1 MNSSDGEVEEIAGG
15 IIEEARKLAS
25 ERRNDAKK
33 LASEL
38 LKKAEAERNARMKT
52 EAERAH
58 AKEEAE
64 ANKELSLARVGAKKT
79 FLIEREHLLDSVF
92 EEAAGATRL
101 DRKSKAYSNWMKKIV
116 EKFSRELP
124 EGFTLVVDPTDATLA
139 KSMFKGKISE
149 RSGIGGGAIAE
160 GSSIVI
166 DESWN
171 SRLSEIREKRR
182 ADIAGRLLVP
192 ETKPENKQ

>member
-1 MNSSDGEVEEIAGG
+1 MVVDGSGEIEEIAGG
-15 IIEEARKLAS
+15 IVEEARKLAS
-25 ERRNDAKK
+25 EKKSEAKR
-33 LASEL
+33 LASEI

-52 EAERAH
+52 EAERTH

-64 ANKELSLARVGAKKT
+64 ANKELSLARVGAKKA
-79 FLIEREHLLDSVF
+79 FLIERERLLESTFD
-92 EEAAGATRL
+92 EAGATRL
-101 DRKSKAYSNWMKKIV
+101 DRKSKAYSNWMKKIF

-124 EGFTLVVDPTDATLA
+124 EGFTLVVDPNDAALA
-139 KSMFKGKISE
+139 KSLFKGKITE

-160 GSSIVI
+160 GSSVVI

-192 ETKPENKQ
+192 ETEKEKQ

>member
-1 MNSSDGEVEEIAGG
+1 MNSGDAEAIAGG
-15 IIEEARKLAS
+15 ITEEALALAAERKG
-25 ERRNDAKK
+25 EAKK

-38 LKKAEAERNARMKT
+38 LRKAEAERQARLQA

-58 AKEEAE
+58 ARAEAE
-64 ANKELSLARVGAKKT
+64 ANKELSLARVESKKT
-79 FLIEREHLLDSVF
+79 FLIERERLLDSAF
-92 EEAAGATRL
+92 EEARAGM
-101 DRKSKAYSNWMKKIV
+101 DRKSKAYSSWMKKLV

-124 EGFTLVVDPTDATLA
+124 EGFTLVVEPADAALA
-139 KSMFKGKISE
+139 KSLFKGKIAE

-160 GSSIVI
+160 GSGVVL

-182 ADIAGRLLVP
+182 ADIAKLLF
-192 ETKPENKQ
+192 EM